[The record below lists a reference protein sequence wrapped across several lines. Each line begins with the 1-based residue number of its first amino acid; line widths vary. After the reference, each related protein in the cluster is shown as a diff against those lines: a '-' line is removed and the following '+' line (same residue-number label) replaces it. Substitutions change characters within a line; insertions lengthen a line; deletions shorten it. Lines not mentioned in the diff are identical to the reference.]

1 MLKIFSDLKQ
11 LEFHKLMQVYEE
23 ANRENGKDLYP
34 ERSASEQ
41 LLFAEQDFYGF
52 LELFFQT
59 PEAICAVWEEDGTYL
74 CALRLEPYRD
84 GLLLQGVETIP
95 AFRNR
100 GFAKK
105 LLLAVLEEL
114 RSHNPVRVYS
124 HIHKR
129 NVPSLKLHQ
138 GCGFSKIL
146 DHAVYA
152 DGSVLH
158 NSCTMAIDL

>member
-1 MLKIFSDLKQ
+1 MLKIFTDMKQ
-11 LEFHKLMQVYEE
+11 LDFYKLMQVYEE
-23 ANRENGKDLYP
+23 ANRENGEDLYSDS
-34 ERSASEQ
+34 SASEQ

-59 PEAICAVWEEDGTYL
+59 PEAVCAVWEEAGTYVS
-74 CALRLEPYRD
+74 ALRLEPYRD

-95 AFRNR
+95 TLRNR
-100 GFAKK
+100 GFAKQ

-114 RSHNPVRVYS
+114 RTHRSVRVYS
-124 HIHKR
+124 HIHKS
-129 NVPSLKLHQ
+129 NLPSLRLHQ
-138 GCGFSKIL
+138 GCGFAKIL

-158 NSCTMAIDL
+158 NSCTMALDL